1 MCGGC
6 TGLIYSVL
14 REVVQNT
21 HISGLRISILKQT
34 NYGSR
39 FVKIITRYG
48 GSPVAAMNR
57 TLRLLPRNSS
67 HPDIIILAV
76 FVAFAGKALSLRK

>member
-1 MCGGC
+1 MRGGC
-6 TGLIYSVL
+6 TDLIYNVL
-14 REVVQNT
+14 RKVVQNP
-21 HISGLRISILKQT
+21 HISCLRISILKQT

-39 FVKIITRYG
+39 FVKIITRHG

-57 TLRLLPRNSS
+57 TLRILPLNSS